1 MGGKASLLLVM
12 GFSLVLGYI
21 SMNLNR
27 YSTQA
32 VSNMTSY
39 YDATASHN
47 LALAGANS
55 GLSKIYQDT
64 SWTGPM
70 HQTLTTGALLGSVN
84 VTVANMG
91 GFRKRLR
98 SVSTY
103 AASTGET
110 FHDTVEIFFN
120 TKTGLPLTLYA
131 WFTNNE
137 GNVFWQ
143 NEDTVWGRA
152 HSNGNVH
159 ISGSPVFVDKFTTAK
174 KFDPPKPGVGANL
187 AKFLNTYETGVA
199 DIPFPTDIS
208 TTIAAGLS
216 SGGKHYTHDISV
228 TLLAG
233 SATNNDGKAAVVD
246 LMTGARDTVQLGD
259 AMFNGVILGDGNVYV
274 SGTLDGRLSVT
285 SRNNITVLDDLLY
298 ERNPRTTTSDDMLGL
313 IATNNV
319 VVADNTPN
327 HSSCIV
333 NGAIFTLNGSLM
345 AENLGSIPVCGN
357 LTIYG
362 SVIQNQEQEVGLYSA
377 KGGGKSKLTSGF
389 WKDFRYDNRLMDS
402 NNSPPYF
409 PGATNRTY
417 AITNWWESFRIS
429 YAK

>member
-1 MGGKASLLLVM
+1 MGGKASILLVM

-55 GLSKIYQDT
+55 GLSEIYQDT

-70 HQTLTTGALLGSVN
+70 HQTLSEGALPGSFT
-84 VTVANMG
+84 VTVADLG
-91 GFRKRLR
+91 AFRKRLR

-110 FHDTVEIFFN
+110 FHDTVEVFFN
-120 TKTGLPLTLYA
+120 TKTGSPLTLYA
-131 WFTNNE
+131 WFTNND

-159 ISGSPVFVDKFTTAK
+159 IAGSPAFVDKFTTAK
-174 KFDPPKPGVGANL
+174 KFDPPKPGEGSNQ
-187 AKFLNTYETGVA
+187 AKFLNGYETGVA
-199 DIPFPTDIS
+199 EIPFPSDIS
-208 TTIAAGLS
+208 TTVAAAT
-216 SGGKHYTHDISV
+216 SGGKRYTHDISV
-228 TLLAG
+228 TLLPG
-233 SATNNDGKAAVVD
+233 SAANNDGMAAVVD
-246 LMTGARDTVQLGD
+246 LFTGARDTVQLGD
-259 AMFNGVILGDGNVYV
+259 AGFNGVILGDGNVSV
-274 SGTLDGRLSVT
+274 RGTLDGRLSVA
-285 SRNNITVLDDLLY
+285 SLKNISVVDDLLY

-319 VVADNTPN
+319 VIADNTPN
-327 HSSCIV
+327 HTSCVV
-333 NGAIFTLNGSLM
+333 NGAIFTLTGSVV

-362 SVIQNQEQEVGLYSA
+362 SVIQNQEQEVGLYKA
-377 KGGGKSKLTSGF
+377 KGGGKSSLTSGF
-389 WKDFRYDNRLMDS
+389 WKDFRYDNRLMDA

-417 AITNWWESFRIS
+417 AITNWWESYRIS
-429 YAK
+429 YAR